1 VVLKIF
7 FVRVVD
13 CGVLGVTFDKTFELH
28 SFLQLIVCFNN
39 QSMSWIDDI
48 LRYAIRF
55 YYAIFAF
62 YSMRTPIV
70 QEQGLRPGM
79 RIVLG
84 NLISGNLL
92 VILAVVMV
100 ITAAL
105 AFYFNHVRRQ
115 LAEQNQHQH
124 VPGLNEEQEE
134 QQGGGGGGGE
144 QDEEEEQQGRGG
156 GGGEQDEEE
165 DDDDKEDDDEEE
177 DDDDKEDDDDDDDE
191 DPGGNPPPG
200 GGAAQPGPS
209 VEDAPD
215 EGDNRTGRKSSKTT
229 KKEELEKRRGPNG
242 RFGKKRLAQII
253 NFLRSKLKRRDRHS
267 SSIQFV

>member
-1 VVLKIF
+1 MTNFSK
-7 FVRVVD
+7 
-13 CGVLGVTFDKTFELH
+13 KTNSRAIGPSH
-28 SFLQLIVCFNN
+28 YILQLIVCFNN
-39 QSMSWIDDI
+39 QSMSWIDGI

-70 QEQGLRPGM
+70 QEQGLRPGI

-84 NLISGNLL
+84 NLMGGDLL
-92 VILAVVMV
+92 VILAVVMVAVVMV

-124 VPGLNEEQEE
+124 VPGLNEEQQEE
-134 QQGGGGGGGE
+134 QGGGGGGGGGREE
-144 QDEEEEQQGRGG
+144 QEEDEEV
-156 GGGEQDEEE
+156 
-165 DDDDKEDDDEEE
+165 
-177 DDDDKEDDDDDDDE
+177 KEDDDDEEDEDDE
-191 DPGGNPPPG
+191 EDKEDNDDEEERPGGNPPPG
-200 GGAAQPGPS
+200 GGAAPPGPS
-209 VEDAPD
+209 VEGAPD
-215 EGDNRTGRKSSKTT
+215 EGDNCTGRKWSKTI
-229 KKEELEKRRGPNG
+229 KKEALEKRRGRNG
-242 RFGKKRLAQII
+242 RLGKKRLAQII